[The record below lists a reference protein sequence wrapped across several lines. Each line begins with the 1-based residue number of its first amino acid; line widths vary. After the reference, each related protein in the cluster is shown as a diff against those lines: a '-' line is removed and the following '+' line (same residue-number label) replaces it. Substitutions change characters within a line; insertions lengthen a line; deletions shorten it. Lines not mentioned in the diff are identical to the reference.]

1 MTKTSQLT
9 ARSAPVPGRGFFGP
23 ERATALLTLSD
34 GAMIGGFI
42 GQALAAAAQ
51 SPLFAPYVNWL
62 DASAFV
68 APAFVI
74 GAVLGFQYAFFS
86 ARAALWCPLAR
97 FVVCA
102 HVFLLVLAL
111 LDIAVFGKAA
121 LNFLFLA
128 LPFAI
133 LIAFMLRFVWRGA
146 KRAAE
151 NFLPPPPHLALGAR
165 DAAAILA
172 WPLCA
177 TIDYLALVPLF
188 AVWRSDSVDGFA
200 GLVTLGVW
208 STLVFL
214 LVVVSTYIALARRNR
229 PVLNAAIFALIGA
242 LHLLLI
248 AFYAAVVFKLALGSY
263 ELSASAPLVPVYRI
277 ILLVLVMAMPLAILL
292 FRGIRPQYRQG
303 QG

>member
-1 MTKTSQLT
+1 M
-9 ARSAPVPGRGFFGP
+9 
-23 ERATALLTLSD
+23 ALLALSD
-34 GAMIGGFI
+34 GAVIGGFI
-42 GQALAAAAQ
+42 GQALAAAAAQ

-86 ARAALWCPLAR
+86 ARAALWCRLAR

-111 LDIAVFGKAA
+111 LDLAVFGKAA

-128 LPFAI
+128 LPFSI
-133 LIAFMLRFVWRGA
+133 LSAFTLRFVWRGA

-151 NFLPPPPHLALGAR
+151 NFPPPPHLALWAR

-188 AVWRSDSVDGFA
+188 AVGRSDSVDGFA

-214 LVVVSTYIALARRNR
+214 LVVVSTHIALTRRNR
-229 PVLNAAIFALIGA
+229 PVLNAVIFACIGA
-242 LHLLLI
+242 LHLLLT
-248 AFYAAVVFKLALGSY
+248 AFYAAVVFKLTLGSY
-263 ELSASAPLVPVYRI
+263 EFSASAPLVPVYRI
-277 ILLVLVMAMPLAILL
+277 ILLVLVIAMPLAILL
-292 FRGIRPQYRQG
+292 FRGIRPQYRQK